1 MEAKT
6 KIQFDANLSTA
17 EQLPIMNDNGGINS
31 LSKTNHTA
39 KNSKRDARIC
49 QSFEIVN
56 NGDTA
61 QARNFANKSIS
72 FNDTNHLQ
80 KYVENESVA
89 DFLIRIDSSIAKT
102 KNKVETLTKRTERD
116 SIEDELNKINTKKF
130 NTPKLSSEKVSFKPT
145 SSKNIFDQDSV
156 RVNRN
161 KKIKSSLKKL
171 EKSQEEIFE
180 L

>member
-1 MEAKT
+1 MPIEAKT

-17 EQLPIMNDNGGINS
+17 EPLTNNNGGINS
-31 LSKTNHTA
+31 LTKTNHA
-39 KNSKRDARIC
+39 VKNAKRDARIC
-49 QSFEIVN
+49 HSFEIVN
-56 NGDTA
+56 NGDTT
-61 QARNFANKSIS
+61 QDRNFSNKSIS
-72 FNDTNHLQ
+72 FNDSNHLK

-130 NTPKLSSEKVSFKPT
+130 NTPKLSSEKISFKPT
-145 SSKNIFDQDSV
+145 SSNNIFDQESV